1 MLTNL
6 FISWSVHL
14 LIPSSF
20 YFSISLSIHL
30 LIYSTTHLSISSFL
44 CLPLK
49 PPLEISLRDNSQR
62 NLQTIDKGLK
72 RKTSVSSSLS
82 LSLLPSS
89 STLPIAWS
97 IWLIWL
103 NYAISLACTELS
115 FWLTNHLAIKCLQFA
130 GVGDAGG
137 NRRHLLS
144 AWNRRRMKAEQKR

>member
-14 LIPSSF
+14 LIPSPF

-62 NLQTIDKGLK
+62 NLQTIDK
-72 RKTSVSSSLS
+72 REPTVSSPLS

-89 STLPIAWS
+89 STLPIACS

-144 AWNRRRMKAEQKR
+144 AWNRRRMKAEQER